1 LAKGSVE
8 GAVEGDFV
16 THHQRQGPVASLED
30 GGQALVAPRW
40 GATGAAAVTAGTH
53 VVLGLATCL
62 LAAKAMRSPAPAMQ
76 LVGTLVVGAVAV
88 GIVLLLDPP
97 FVAGL
102 VMVGV
107 LFSVG
112 LLAARVL
119 TVGDLRRVLSRNPV

>member
-1 LAKGSVE
+1 
-8 GAVEGDFV
+8 
-16 THHQRQGPVASLED
+16 
-30 GGQALVAPRW
+30 
-40 GATGAAAVTAGTH
+40 
-53 VVLGLATCL
+53 
-62 LAAKAMRSPAPAMQ
+62 MQ